1 MLYKY
6 FLSIRLMVLFFR
18 ISANNSACPLLLS
31 LRISFSLSVNA
42 LNVLNLYILTCFA
55 FVFPMINYPLYRF
68 LKFIFY
74 WHFSV
79 KSFYNFQMTCLIQ
92 FCYIS
97 RLIIF
102 NDSRFT
108 INRICTNI
116 IFFTKLLCYSFTSL

>member
-1 MLYKY
+1 MCLICISLP
-6 FLSIRLMVLFFR
+6 FLVCSLAISPVFRKIFKIVIVIFFCTFVIENNRLIYGCMNCFY
-18 ISANNSACPLLLS
+18 AACP
-31 LRISFSLSVNA
+31 IT
-42 LNVLNLYILTCFA
+42 YILKIT
-55 FVFPMINYPLYRF
+55 
-68 LKFIFY
+68 FY